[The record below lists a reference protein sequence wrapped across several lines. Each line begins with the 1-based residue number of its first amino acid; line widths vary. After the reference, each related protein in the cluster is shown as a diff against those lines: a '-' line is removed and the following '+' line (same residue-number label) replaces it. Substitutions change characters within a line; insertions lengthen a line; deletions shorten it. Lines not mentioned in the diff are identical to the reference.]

1 MAKKY
6 TEEDMDN
13 LKIKVTKQY
22 RDHIDK
28 MTIDQDN
35 QYAILKDSNRKIE
48 IEKISCEK
56 KIKTQEKDMGNRLF
70 SIYNYY
76 HLLLF
81 VLILFNFKK

>member
-56 KIKTQEKDMGNRLF
+56 KIKAQEKDMDNRLF

>member
-56 KIKTQEKDMGNRLF
+56 KIKAQEKDMGNRLF